1 MSRLEATVPEAR
13 LEQVNHLEEELGMSK
28 SQIIDEAL
36 SLFFKT
42 VMELKQGWRIAF
54 LDANSQ
60 RVREFTSPAL
70 TQVEWA
76 TRRER
81 IVLPDADFDRAQKL
95 LENPP
100 GPTPALKEAVARRNR
115 RKRRKAE

>member
-1 MSRLEATVPEAR
+1 MSRLEATVPDAR
-13 LEQVNHLEEELGMSK
+13 MEQVSHLEEELGLSK
-28 SQIIDEAL
+28 SQIVDEAL

-76 TRRER
+76 TQRER
-81 IVLPDADFDRAQKL
+81 IVLSDADFERTQKL
-95 LENPP
+95 LEHPP
-100 GPTPALKEAVARRNR
+100 GPTPALKAAVARRNR
-115 RKRRKAE
+115 RKKE

>member
-1 MSRLEATVPEAR
+1 MS
-13 LEQVNHLEEELGMSK
+13 QMKHFEEELGLSK
-28 SQIIDEAL
+28 SQIVDEAL

-42 VMELKQGWRIAF
+42 VIELKQGWRIAF
-54 LDANSQ
+54 VDADAPQ

-76 TRRER
+76 TQRER
-81 IVLPDADFDRAQKL
+81 IVLSNADFDRVQKM

-100 GPTPALKEAVARRNR
+100 GPTPQLKAAVARRS
-115 RKRRKAE
+115 KRRQEESSQRKQEEPSHR

>member
-13 LEQVNHLEEELGMSK
+13 MEQVTHLEEELGLSK
-28 SQIIDEAL
+28 SQIVDEAL

-54 LDANSQ
+54 LDADSQ
-60 RVREFTSPAL
+60 RVREFSSPAL

-81 IVLPDADFDRAQKL
+81 IVLSDADFDRTREL

-100 GPTPALKEAVARRNR
+100 GPTPALKAAVERRNR
-115 RKRRKAE
+115 RKRSKKE

>member
-13 LEQVNHLEEELGMSK
+13 MDQVSHLEEELGLSK
-28 SQIIDEAL
+28 SQIVDEAL

-54 LDANSQ
+54 LDTDTQ

-76 TRRER
+76 ARRER
-81 IVLPDADFDRAQKL
+81 IVLSDADFDRTRKL

-100 GPTPALKEAVARRNR
+100 GPTPALKEAVARRNK
-115 RKRRKAE
+115 RKHRKQE

>member
-1 MSRLEATVPEAR
+1 MSRLEATVPETR
-13 LEQVNHLEEELGMSK
+13 MEQVSHLEEELGLSK
-28 SQIIDEAL
+28 SQIVDEAL

-81 IVLPDADFDRAQKL
+81 IMLPDADFERVEKL
-95 LENPP
+95 LESPP
-100 GPTPALKEAVARRNR
+100 GPTPALKDAVARRNR
-115 RKRRKAE
+115 RKRR

>member
-1 MSRLEATVPEAR
+1 MSRLEATVPETR
-13 LEQVNHLEEELGMSK
+13 MEQVNHLEEELGLSK
-28 SQIIDEAL
+28 SQIVDEAL

-54 LDANSQ
+54 LDADSR

-81 IVLPDADFDRAQKL
+81 IVLPDTDFERARNL

-100 GPTPALKEAVARRNR
+100 GPTPALKAAVARRNR
-115 RKRRKAE
+115 RRRKKEE

>member
-1 MSRLEATVPEAR
+1 MSRLEATVPESR
-13 LEQVNHLEEELGMSK
+13 MEQVNHLEEELGLSK
-28 SQIIDEAL
+28 SQIVDEAL

-54 LDANSQ
+54 LDADSQ

-70 TQVEWA
+70 TQVEWTA
-76 TRRER
+76 RRER
-81 IVLPDADFDRAQKL
+81 IVLTDADFERTQKL

-100 GPTPALKEAVARRNR
+100 GPTPALKAAVARRNR
-115 RKRRKAE
+115 RKKE

>member
-1 MSRLEATVPEAR
+1 MSRLEATVPESR
-13 LEQVNHLEEELGMSK
+13 MEQVNHLEEELGLSK
-28 SQIIDEAL
+28 SQIVDEAL

-70 TQVEWA
+70 TQVEWTA
-76 TRRER
+76 RRER
-81 IVLPDADFDRAQKL
+81 IVLSDADFERTQKL

-100 GPTPALKEAVARRNR
+100 GPTPALKAAVARRNR
-115 RKRRKAE
+115 GKKE

>member
-13 LEQVNHLEEELGMSK
+13 MEQVSHLEEELGLSK
-28 SQIIDEAL
+28 SQIVDEAL

-76 TRRER
+76 TQRER
-81 IVLPDADFDRAQKL
+81 IVLTDADFERTQKL

-100 GPTPALKEAVARRNR
+100 GPNPALKAAVARRNR
-115 RKRRKAE
+115 RKKE